1 MYPQPALRNLIGV
14 LGFILLAIGLWKF
27 KGLVGLLLIS
37 VAISFIGRPIVL
49 LLSKIQ
55 IKGRSLPTSVGA
67 AISMLVLFG
76 SALGIIQLFAPLVN
90 EQVAAVQKLDFDQ
103 LASATGHGTVWL
115 DDHFGAINFSGDGQS
130 NSQYILEELESS
142 LKL

>member
-1 MYPQPALRNLIGV
+1 MYPKPTLRNLIGV

-76 SALGIIQLFAPLVN
+76 SSLGIIQLFAPLVN

-103 LASATGHGTVWL
+103 LASVTGRGTVWL
-115 DDHFGAINFSGDGQS
+115 RGHFCGLNFRGGERRHSTH
-130 NSQYILEELESS
+130 S
-142 LKL
+142 LG